1 MIEQLQLLSN
11 QILSQKVPEYKRFL
25 FDKIDFNERLIGVLG
40 SRGIGKTTL
49 LLQYLHSIFK
59 EKKTLYI
66 MADHPIVFELGLFNI
81 ANEFQKKGG
90 EVLIIDEIHKIKNFE
105 IDLKLIYD
113 SFFSLNIVF
122 TGSNAVA
129 IDNAK
134 ADLSRRAIIYK
145 LPVLSFREFLE
156 LEINKKFETISLQ
169 EILEN
174 HVTHAIDI
182 LSKVKPFA
190 YFEEYLKGGA
200 YPFYKTS
207 KNSYVQKLLNASMQI
222 LETDLPM
229 IYAIE
234 HDKINSLKK
243 MMVML
248 CQSEPYDINIS
259 KLCSAVELNQRTLY
273 KYLGILQAPGL
284 IRILGAK
291 STGISIISKPEKM
304 YLDNTNLFSIF
315 CNNSKIGTIRE
326 TFFASSVS
334 YNHNINYPK
343 SGDFILDEK
352 YTFEIGGKDKSFKQ
366 IKDAKEGFVVS
377 DDIEVGFDNKIPL
390 WLFGFIY

>member
-1 MIEQLQLLSN
+1 MIEQLQLLAN
-11 QILSQKVPEYKRFL
+11 QILAQKVPEYKRFL

-40 SRGIGKTTL
+40 SSGVGKTTL

-66 MADHPIVFELGLFNI
+66 MADHPIVLELGLFNI
-81 ANEFQKKGG
+81 ADEFQKKGG

-113 SFFSLNIVF
+113 SFFSLNVVF

-156 LEINKKFETISLQ
+156 LETNEKFETISLQ

-174 HVTHAIDI
+174 HTTYAIDI

-229 IYAIE
+229 IYTIE

-259 KLCSAVELNQRTLY
+259 KLCGAV
-273 KYLGILQAPGL
+273 
-284 IRILGAK
+284 
-291 STGISIISKPEKM
+291 
-304 YLDNTNLFSIF
+304 
-315 CNNSKIGTIRE
+315 
-326 TFFASSVS
+326 
-334 YNHNINYPK
+334 
-343 SGDFILDEK
+343 
-352 YTFEIGGKDKSFKQ
+352 
-366 IKDAKEGFVVS
+366 
-377 DDIEVGFDNKIPL
+377 
-390 WLFGFIY
+390 

>member
-40 SRGIGKTTL
+40 SRGVGKTTL

-273 KYLGILQAPGL
+273 KYLGILQASGL